1 MMTSSYRDAWRS
13 KWQIIGIT
21 PTQLLAD
28 DSGRWLVDSQKS
40 PETTRK
46 EILTVGSPFHTNSL
60 LLLTHT
66 YKHSLRLRLPVPL
79 PVGKSTSG
87 WRQIGKKST
96 SGGGLKMKTIPL
108 ATVLLLYLGC
118 HLFSLRKFLLRW
130 LSSRGLAY
138 GFTLA
143 NVLSGEHQP
152 NPTFLLVSRKTHD
165 FIFKIHGLHADS
177 DPEKIQK
184 ISENFLIWA
193 GVEIRKKSEKKKFW
207 TLEAHSTCPYSKWS
221 HAIHIIYDSILWVI
235 WIGDSLLMTQNLS

>member
-1 MMTSSYRDAWRS
+1 MTSYLTLKKDIERRLKGAWNFKWFKVTFQLILPFLLPAYSNPEISSNPPRRNPWFWLVVLVIIMMTSSYRDAWRS

-130 LSSRGLAY
+130 LSSRGLAN

-165 FIFKIHGLHADS
+165 FIF
-177 DPEKIQK
+177 
-184 ISENFLIWA
+184 
-193 GVEIRKKSEKKKFW
+193 
-207 TLEAHSTCPYSKWS
+207 
-221 HAIHIIYDSILWVI
+221 
-235 WIGDSLLMTQNLS
+235 